1 MKMENR
7 IKLIENI
14 FENIYAVKQKIAS
27 EMNMSFDEMQLTH
40 SRWLVLNSI
49 RKNNSINI
57 KDLAELL
64 DISSSATTQIVD
76 GLVSKGF
83 LSRKRSKAD
92 RRVLE
97 IALSRRSAN
106 QLKRSMKKIS
116 LIFNVLNDD
125 ELAKYCELNSKIA
138 GRQTAADE

>member
-1 MKMENR
+1 
-7 IKLIENI
+7 
-14 FENIYAVKQKIAS
+14 
-27 EMNMSFDEMQLTH
+27 MSFDEMQLTH

-76 GLVSKGF
+76 GLASKGF

-116 LIFNVLNDD
+116 LIFNALNDE

>member
-1 MKMENR
+1 MENR
-7 IKLIENI
+7 IKLIEKI
-14 FENIYAVKQKIAS
+14 FESIYAVKQKIAS

-97 IALSRRSAN
+97 IALSRRSVN
-106 QLKRSMKKIS
+106 QLKKSMKKIS

-138 GRQTAADE
+138 DRQTAADE